1 MQLDHSQLER
11 YSKYQ
16 LILLVDL
23 SVVTWIIFFLAP
35 DLLSLNIQLL
45 ILLFTVTLIGI
56 PHGYFDFLVA
66 KYLFSS
72 APSWLLKFIIAYLA
86 LSLVYLLI
94 WLITPVVGLVTFL
107 LMAMYHFAHE
117 ETENIESN
125 NSLLALSVG
134 SVPIIAPIIYHAN
147 DVFSLF
153 SILLNEKLSA
163 ILLPDLYKYIYV
175 ILVLFIIFSYG
186 RKLLLLYLLLFINFI
201 YLPPIASFILYFCFH
216 HSIRHYLYA
225 LNDQRLFDKKIS
237 LTKYVI
243 FFLVLTVA
251 FTIFMLTTISSI
263 TSLSLDEMIIKY
275 IFITLA
281 CLTLPHLLL
290 NIIYEKKSNK
300 LH

>member
-1 MQLDHSQLER
+1 M
-11 YSKYQ
+11 
-16 LILLVDL
+16 
-23 SVVTWIIFFLAP
+23 TWIIFFLAP

-153 SILLNEKLSA
+153 SILLNEKLST

-186 RKLLLLYLLLFINFI
+186 RKL
-201 YLPPIASFILYFCFH
+201 
-216 HSIRHYLYA
+216 
-225 LNDQRLFDKKIS
+225 
-237 LTKYVI
+237 
-243 FFLVLTVA
+243 FFLLKTYY
-251 FTIFMLTTISSI
+251 FKHHK
-263 TSLSLDEMIIKY
+263 D
-275 IFITLA
+275 TLKKNWI
-281 CLTLPHLLL
+281 LLK
-290 NIIYEKKSNK
+290 NNCNNETGKNY
-300 LH
+300 